1 MVAPHSN
8 LLPLPPHF
16 DSASVSKLWKVPYQA
31 RATEANAWA
40 KKHSIL
46 PAARDKKRVCLMLID
61 VQNTFCLPD
70 FELFVGG
77 RSGTGA
83 VDDNQRLCKFIYQN
97 MQRISEIDP
106 TMDTHTAM
114 QIFHPMFWINDA
126 GDNPPPFTMISYDD
140 VKAGRWKVNPAI
152 ARSIAGGNYIA
163 LQQHA
168 LH

>member
-1 MVAPHSN
+1 MRE
-8 LLPLPPHF
+8 LPVPAHF
-16 DSASVSKLWKVPYQA
+16 DPERVGEVWRVPYEDRA
-31 RATEANAWA
+31 REARTWA
-40 KKHSIL
+40 QEHGIG
-46 PAARDKKRVCLMLID
+46 PAAEDSPRVCLLAVD

-152 ARSIAGGNYIA
+152 A
-163 LQQHA
+163 
-168 LH
+168 